1 MAAHISQRSR
11 FAEVF
16 LDYYPVAYSAVYS
29 KIGNAHDAED
39 ICQEL
44 FLRLYTRLDG
54 VDNVR
59 KWIFIALNLI
69 IKEYYRK
76 NRRDVADIDDIFDDA
91 ALSFV
96 NGFRDTRI
104 IIKEVLEEEG
114 TYADDLDRVVFEL
127 VAMSGY
133 SYAEAAGQLG
143 LTRRQVEYRYTQI
156 GVRVKERL
164 RQRGVK
170 HLEDLL

>member
-1 MAAHISQRSR
+1 MAVNSALRSR
-11 FAEVF
+11 FAEIF

-39 ICQEL
+39 ICQEM
-44 FLRLYTRLDG
+44 FIRLYAKLDG

-76 NRRDVADIDDIFDDA
+76 HRRNVTDIDDVFDDA
-91 ALSFV
+91 ALTFV

-114 TYADDLDRVVFEL
+114 TYADDVDRVVFEL
-127 VAMSGY
+127 VAMSGH
-133 SYAEAAGQLG
+133 SYAEAAAHLG
-143 LTRRQVEYRYTQI
+143 LTRRQVEYRYGQI
-156 GVRVKERL
+156 VARVMERL
-164 RQRGVK
+164 KQRGVK